1 MALVTGGSRG
11 IGAATADFSVRP
23 ELILLTSAS
32 SRFLIFCHDVL
43 SHPAATA
50 WRALERAHAST
61 SDSFLTFAPQL
72 ESRGQWQIIGASG
85 ALD

>member
-1 MALVTGGSRG
+1 M
-11 IGAATADFSVRP
+11 GAATADFSVRP
-23 ELILLTSAS
+23 EPILLTSAS

-50 WRALERAHAST
+50 WRALERAHAS

-72 ESRGQWQIIGASG
+72 ESRGHWQIIGDSEAS
-85 ALD
+85 D